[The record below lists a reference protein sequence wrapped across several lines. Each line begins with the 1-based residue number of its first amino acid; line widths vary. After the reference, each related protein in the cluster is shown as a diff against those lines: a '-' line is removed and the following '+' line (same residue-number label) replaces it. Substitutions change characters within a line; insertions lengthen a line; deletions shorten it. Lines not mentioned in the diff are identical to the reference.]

1 MKTTWKPLI
10 LLLAVLLAIP
20 LTASCAPPL
29 TEAEMT
35 LTQVAL
41 VSPTATVTSTPRPTS
56 TPTLTPTNT
65 PSPTP
70 TPLPVF
76 VSTQRDGSMLVR
88 DERYGFQ
95 FELPEGWTCTFY
107 PRDPGDYSFG
117 FCRHDDEDGT
127 EATLDI
133 GFAVYN
139 WSVER
144 YLEWYTSGMEI
155 LFDYRVL
162 GKEMTTNQHG
172 VPLGISHMLFPSGEP
187 QYSIFFIS
195 QGHLLQF
202 RFQENLTLVWND
214 IDQIQ
219 DSIQLID

>member
-1 MKTTWKPLI
+1 MKHTPKPLI
-10 LLLAVLLAIP
+10 LLVGLLLTILP
-20 LTASCAPPL
+20 TASCAPPL
-29 TEAEMT
+29 TEADMT

-41 VSPTATVTSTPRPTS
+41 VSPTPTTTSTPRPTA
-56 TPTLTPTNT
+56 TPTLTPTDT

-70 TPLPVF
+70 TPLPVYL
-76 VSTQRDGSMLVR
+76 STQSDGSTLVR

-95 FELPEGWTCTFY
+95 FELPEGWACRFY
-107 PRDPGDYSFG
+107 QWSPGDLSFG
-117 FCRHDDEDGT
+117 FCRHDNEDRT

-144 YLEWYTSGMEI
+144 YLEWYTTNMVI
-155 LFDYRVL
+155 LSDYSLL
-162 GKEMTTNQHG
+162 GKEMITNQHG

-195 QGHLLQF
+195 QGNLLQF
-202 RFQENLTLVWND
+202 RFQENLTLVGND